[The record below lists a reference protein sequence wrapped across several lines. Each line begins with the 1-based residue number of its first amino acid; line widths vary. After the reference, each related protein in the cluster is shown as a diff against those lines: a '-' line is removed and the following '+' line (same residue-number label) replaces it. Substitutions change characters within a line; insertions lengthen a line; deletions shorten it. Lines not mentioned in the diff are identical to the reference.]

1 MAIPTIE
8 EFIERGKVN
17 CRASAVLTVKQ
28 RYAQLMKGE
37 VGDAGELKRRTD
49 EYIRSPEGEAAV
61 EAAMKAGRFY
71 KLLCSENA
79 AAEPRVVSAYE
90 KHIAGMEQDTENAA
104 ERRKNKNR
112 RKKANHKKNKQEKRK
127 ELFRQ
132 YMDFVYSAEDER
144 RIVEIVC
151 ALVAEHYSDIRRVLP
166 AKFLKEAN
174 SEFVTENIQGKFMR
188 RLYDEAALNKKRI
201 DNVIYMSGPLYRNMN
216 ELARGFAARR
226 ILDGTDYGESTRNS
240 IIRDFIERGGP
251 ACPRLGMFY
260 SAVTARFGRE
270 KLTALIT
277 SGEGYNDTV
286 EFMREQLKNAENAH
300 KLILKE
306 IPEDVTQL
314 YPGARGMHRH
324 FILHLGPTNSGKT
337 YESLIACRNAQTGV
351 YLAPLRL
358 LAYEICEKFNLE
370 GVPCRMKTGEEEIDV
385 PFATHTSS
393 TVEMLNTT
401 EYYDVAVVD
410 ECQLIED
417 EERGGAWTAAVLG
430 LMSGEIHLCA
440 SEDAE
445 NILISLIKLCGDSYE
460 IKYHKRSVPLKCDD
474 RDFVFPRDVEPEDAL
489 IAFSKKSVL
498 NYAER
503 LRAVGIKASVI
514 YGDLP
519 YDVRRS
525 EVSRFVRGDTEV
537 VVATDAVG
545 MGLNLPIKRVVF
557 LESYKFDGRKRRF
570 LHGNEIK
577 QIAGRAGRMGMYDV
591 GYYNAEEFKED
602 IRRKM
607 QSKNHSITRARLRI
621 PESIIGVDMPLSEIL
636 LRWGTIPDDGIFTK
650 NSVEREV
657 MLARELEKKSSD
669 KLLIYRFVTIPFA
682 ETRKELYEFW
692 LELFEREITDTRK
705 PVFYY
710 INTIERRGSE
720 LEDHEL
726 AYRKCD
732 ILYFYYDRFGVKEDL
747 NAIMD
752 LKHDISADIMSI
764 LSGEPSGEGTGSSGE
779 I

>member
-17 CRASAVLTVKQ
+17 CRASAVLTVKK
-28 RYAQLMKGE
+28 RYEQLHEGE
-37 VGDAGELKRRTD
+37 TDDTAELKRRTD
-49 EYIRSPEGEAAV
+49 EYICSPEGEAAV
-61 EAAMKAGRFY
+61 EAAMNAGRFY

-79 AAEPRVVSAYE
+79 ASAPRVISAYE
-90 KHIAGMEQDTENAA
+90 KHIAGMTQDVENAA

-112 RKKANHKKNKQEKRK
+112 RKKANHKKNKQEKRR

-132 YMDFVYSAEDER
+132 YMDFVFAPEDER
-144 RIVEIVC
+144 RIVDIVC
-151 ALVAEHYSDIRRVLP
+151 GLVTEHYSDIRRVLP

-174 SEFVTENIQGKFMR
+174 SEFVTESIQGRFMR

-201 DNVIYMSGPLYRNMN
+201 DNVIYMSGPLYRNMS
-216 ELARGFAARR
+216 ELARGYAARR
-226 ILDGTDYGESTRNS
+226 ILDDTDYGESTRNS
-240 IIRDFIERGGP
+240 IIREFIEHGGP
-251 ACPRLGMFY
+251 ACPKLGMLY
-260 SAVTARFGRE
+260 SGVTARFGRE

-277 SGEGYNDTV
+277 SGEGYKNTV

-385 PFATHTSS
+385 PFASHTSS
-393 TVEMLNTT
+393 TVEMLNTG

-430 LMSGEIHLCA
+430 LMAGEIHLCA

-460 IKYHKRSVPLKCDD
+460 IKYHKRSVPLRCDE

-498 NYAER
+498 NFAEQ
-503 LRAVGIKASVI
+503 LRSVGIKASVI

-525 EVSRFVRGDTEV
+525 EVSRFVRGETEV

-577 QIAGRAGRMGMYDV
+577 QIAGRAGRMGMYEV

-621 PESIIGVDMPLSEIL
+621 PESILAVDMPLSEIL

-657 MLARELEKKSSD
+657 MLSRELEKLSSD

-692 LELFEREITDTRK
+692 LELFEREITDSRK
-705 PVFYY
+705 PVFHYTN
-710 INTIERRGSE
+710 IIERRGDE

-747 NAIMD
+747 NAIME
-752 LKHDISADIMSI
+752 LKHDISADIMRI
-764 LSGEPSGEGTGSSGE
+764 LSGESEGESAESFGE
-779 I
+779 L

>member
-1 MAIPTIE
+1 MAVPTIE

-17 CRASAVLTVKQ
+17 CRASAVLTVKS
-28 RYAQLMKGE
+28 RYEQQVKSETA
-37 VGDAGELKRRTD
+37 DAAELKKRAD
-49 EYIRSPEGEAAV
+49 EYIRTPEGEAAV

-132 YMDFVYSAEDER
+132 YMDFVYTAEDER

-151 ALVAEHYSDIRRVLP
+151 ALVVEHYSDIRRVLP

-216 ELARGFAARR
+216 ELARGFAAHR

-277 SGEGYNDTV
+277 SGEGYNNTV

-747 NAIMD
+747 NAIMN